1 VTAVYEAALAAHA
14 AGLCVLPPK
23 EDGTKAPDADA
34 WTRYQ
39 STLSSLAEIEAW
51 YGDGRR
57 SGVGYVTGAV
67 SGNLEGLDFDC
78 LARYRA
84 FVELATAAGLGDL
97 VERIEAGSLEETP
110 GGGRHWSYRCD
121 EIAGNTKLA
130 RRLKR
135 PEEMRDEHDTTAVLI
150 ETRGEG
156 GYIVAAPS
164 NGRVHPSGKPY
175 RQLTGGVATI
185 ATITPE
191 DRAELHSLARS
202 FDAMPKAEPREAR
215 TAAASAG
222 KAR

>member
-1 VTAVYEAALAAHA
+1 MSAVYDAARAAHA
-14 AGLCVLPPK
+14 AGLCVLPPR
-23 EDGTKAPDADA
+23 EDGTKAPDAES

-39 STLSSLAEIEAW
+39 TTAASRAEIEAW

-57 SGVGYVTGAV
+57 SGIGYVTGAV
-67 SGNLEGLDFDC
+67 SGNLEVLDFDC
-78 LARYRA
+78 FATYSA
-84 FVELATAAGLGDL
+84 FVDLAIAAGLGDL

-110 GGGRHWSYRCD
+110 GGGRHWSYRCG
-121 EIAGNTKLA
+121 EISGNTKLA
-130 RRLKR
+130 HRLKR

-175 RQLTGGVATI
+175 RQLSGGVATI

-191 DRAELHSLARS
+191 DRAELH
-202 FDAMPKAEPREAR
+202 
-215 TAAASAG
+215 
-222 KAR
+222 